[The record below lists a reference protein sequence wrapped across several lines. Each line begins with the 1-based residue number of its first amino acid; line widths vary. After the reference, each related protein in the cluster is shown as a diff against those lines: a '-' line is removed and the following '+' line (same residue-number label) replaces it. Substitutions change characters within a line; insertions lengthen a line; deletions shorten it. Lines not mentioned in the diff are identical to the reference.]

1 MPLEAL
7 TLVNILEERISDIT
21 VKSEVRISKFEKNA
35 KKQKIIRR
43 ISIFLFR
50 ILDFPRLFRASNFG
64 FRIYKVMRNKIEQ
77 LKQVA
82 LKSLYVVIPLV
93 IIGVIYSS
101 LYESTDD
108 AFIEGHVVAVSPRVS
123 GTVKTVAIRD
133 NEVVQKDQLLVEI
146 DPRDYQTA
154 LSRAQG
160 DADAAQAD
168 AAKAQDDV
176 DRYRPLASRD
186 EISKQQFKHLELTA
200 QSAAAKAE
208 SAKAKLEQA
217 ELDLSY
223 TRILAPWTGKVTKRS
238 VEEGATVGTG
248 QPLMALVSPEV
259 WVVANFKETQIKKMK
274 PGQKVKIS
282 IDALDKS
289 FRGHVDSLQA
299 GSGTR
304 FSLFPPENATGN
316 FVKVVQRVPVKVVF
330 DEQAKELSQVG
341 PGMSV
346 VCRVRVK

>member
-1 MPLEAL
+1 MK
-7 TLVNILEERISDIT
+7 D
-21 VKSEVRISKFEKNA
+21 
-35 KKQKIIRR
+35 KI
-43 ISIFLFR
+43 
-50 ILDFPRLFRASNFG
+50 
-64 FRIYKVMRNKIEQ
+64 KQ

-82 LKSLYVVIPLV
+82 LKSLYIIIPVL
-93 IIGVIYSS
+93 IIGIIYSAF
-101 LYESTDD
+101 YESTDD
-108 AFIEGHVVAVSPRVS
+108 AFIEGHIVAVSPRVS
-123 GTVKTVAIRD
+123 GTVKTVAITD
-133 NEVVQKDQLLVEI
+133 NQLVQKDQLLVEI

-154 LSRAQG
+154 FDRAKA
-160 DADAAQAD
+160 DADAAFAD

-186 EISKQQFKHLELTA
+186 EISKQQFRHLELTA
-200 QSAAAKAE
+200 KSTHAKLE
-208 SAKAKLEQA
+208 SAGAKLEQA

-223 TRILAPWTGKVTKRS
+223 TKVLAPWTGKVTKRS

-259 WVVANFKETQIKKMK
+259 WVIANFKETQIKKMK

-282 IDALDKS
+282 IDALDQS
-289 FRGHVDSLQA
+289 FKGHVDSLQA

-316 FVKVVQRVPVKVVF
+316 FVKVVQRVPVKIVF
-330 DEQAKELSQVG
+330 DEQAKELAKVG

-346 VCRVRVK
+346 ICRVKVK